1 MVRPPEGYRVTTSR
15 RRGRWLWFAGG
26 FVAVFAGMLVFYPVI
41 AMHPSGQ
48 HAVRERLWA
57 FYADALPRQ
66 FGPSRM
72 GPASSNADAFLGI
85 AAMHLGISAVGGGI
99 AAGVGWWRRRR
110 AARAVEAGGPADSPR
125 PSR

>member
-1 MVRPPEGYRVTTSR
+1 VTKSR
-15 RRGRWLWFAGG
+15 RRGRWPWFAGG
-26 FVAVFAGMLVFYPVI
+26 FVAVFVGMLAFYPVI

-48 HAVRERLWA
+48 YAVREGLWA

-85 AAMHLGISAVGGGI
+85 AVTHLGLSAVGGCV
-99 AAGVGWWRRRR
+99 AAGIEWWRRRR
-110 AARAVEAGGPADSPR
+110 ALRTVEPSGSPDSQR
-125 PSR
+125 PKL

>member
-1 MVRPPEGYRVTTSR
+1 MTISR
-15 RRGRWLWFAGG
+15 RRGWWLWFAGG
-26 FVAVFAGMLVFYPVI
+26 FVAVFAGMLAFYPVI

-48 HAVRERLWA
+48 YAVRERLWA

-72 GPASSNADAFLGI
+72 GPASSNANAFLGI
-85 AAMHLGISAVGGGI
+85 VATHLGASVVGGGI

-110 AARAVEAGGPADSPR
+110 ARAVEAGGPPDSR